1 MSYRFDGN
9 APSSWMRGL
18 GIVCAAL
25 IAGYGGVGVLR
36 NDLHV
41 SVGKSDHVGVH
52 LHGALAWLCF
62 AGMLM
67 MSIAIFRVV
76 APESGDG
83 KYDFYARRNRYG
95 PMFVLGLVLFIA
107 AQGIASVRA

>member
-1 MSYRFDGN
+1 MSFRFDRN
-9 APSSWMRGL
+9 SPSGWIRGL
-18 GIVCAAL
+18 GYVCAAF
-25 IAGYGGVGVLR
+25 ISGYGAIGVLH

-41 SVGKSDHVGVH
+41 SIGKSDHVGVH

-67 MSIAIFRVV
+67 MSIAVIRIL

-83 KYDFYARRNRYG
+83 DYDFYARRNRFG
-95 PMFVLGLVLFIA
+95 PMFLLGLVFFIVS
-107 AQGIASVRA
+107 QGIASSQA